1 MTSKPCRDT
10 RREIDELELGERPSQ
25 TATAHLATC
34 AGCREFR
41 TERTDLRELVG
52 SLERVGAPA
61 DFDMR
66 LRARLHA
73 ERATDRQQPFFARL
87 LSTPALATAALLV
100 MAAGSLVWITQRKP
114 SSPTQPTTVA
124 TINNSPTTT
133 SVKSNEPPVNESGV
147 TPPSH
152 GSEVV
157 AVNDRNNQPHRSR
170 GVRPVQSADFAA
182 RPVDRIP
189 QDDRAFVPSRPVEFS
204 LQDERGNTRKI
215 SLPPVSFGA
224 QSLVDNRTNVSY
236 SPNSRVW

>member
-10 RREIDELELGERPSQ
+10 RREIDELELGEGPSQ
-25 TATAHLATC
+25 TAAAHLATC

-41 TERTDLRELVG
+41 AQRTDLRELVG

-73 ERATDRQQPFFARL
+73 EGATDRRQPFFARL

-100 MAAGSLVWITQRKP
+100 MAAGSLVWITQRKS
-114 SSPTQPTTVA
+114 SSPIQPSPVA
-124 TINNSPTTT
+124 TISDSPTTT

-147 TPPSH
+147 TAPSP

-157 AVNDRNNQPHRSR
+157 EVTPPRRSR
-170 GVRPVQSADFAA
+170 GTRALQSADFDA

-224 QSLVDNRTNVSY
+224 QSLVDNRTNVGY